1 MDFMSGSVV
10 PGLFLR
16 TTVSTIA
23 CVAAVLIQTMPATAA
38 YPERPIRMIVP
49 QAVGSST
56 DNVAHIV
63 AIEMASEI
71 GQQVVV
77 DNRPGGALQRGLKLT
92 KRDRA
97 AFIKKKVP

>member
-1 MDFMSGSVV
+1 MRSTVGGLLLLMS
-10 PGLFLR
+10 
-16 TTVSTIA
+16 
-23 CVAAVLIQTMPATAA
+23 VAAQGA
-38 YPERPIRMIVP
+38 YPERPVRMIVP
-49 QAVGSST
+49 QAVGAST
-56 DNVAHIV
+56 DNVARIV
-63 AIEMASEI
+63 AIEMAREI